1 MEATNFLFQNE
12 HCFERLVEQLMSM
25 RKNMSHTMGKDLEAK
40 SPNLSPLQDL
50 CREVKRIDFF
60 KKKEEEE
67 I

>member
-1 MEATNFLFQNE
+1 
-12 HCFERLVEQLMSM
+12 MSM